1 MNRPFIPPAQ
11 IERIMNRRD
20 YTGDIQDGASLGFH
34 IFMWGSWAVIAL
46 IALALFL

>member
-1 MNRPFIPPAQ
+1 MNRPPQTPWGEWIIDAVDDP
-11 IERIMNRRD
+11 
-20 YTGDIQDGASLGFH
+20 GDIQDGASLGFH